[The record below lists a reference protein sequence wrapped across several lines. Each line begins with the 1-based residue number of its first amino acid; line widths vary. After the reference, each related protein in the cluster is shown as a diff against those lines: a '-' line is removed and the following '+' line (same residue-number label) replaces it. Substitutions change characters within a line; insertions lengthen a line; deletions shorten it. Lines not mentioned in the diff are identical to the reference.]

1 MKKIL
6 PFLTIIIII
15 AVIIII
21 FLSMSSKKQMTVIH
35 EGNHTHN
42 PVDIKLNH
50 FQDSQ
55 CGMTIINKKH
65 SAQAV
70 SPDGKT
76 WFFDDVGCM
85 ALWYHNIKF
94 QKEATLWVY
103 TNDTNEYI
111 NARNAWYNRID
122 DTPMRYG
129 FGAFKEKQEKFVDF
143 ETMIVMMLRGENL
156 TNPYIKKELMSK

>member
-15 AVIIII
+15 AVIVII
-21 FLSMSSKKQMTVIH
+21 FLSMSNKKQMVVIH
-35 EGNHTHN
+35 EGNHTHQ

-55 CGMTIINKKH
+55 CGMTIVNKRH

-70 SPDGKT
+70 APDGRT

-85 ALWYHNIKF
+85 SLWYHNIKF

-111 NARNAWYNRID
+111 NARDAWYMRTD
-122 DTPMRYG
+122 TTPMNYG
-129 FGAFKEKQEKFVDF
+129 FGANKVKQEGYVDF
-143 ETMIVMMLRGENL
+143 EAMILMMLRGENL